1 MVTVPSFL
9 LRRLYVKESLRNTGD
24 GFEFQL
30 MNRLGSG
37 YAHRLWPLT
46 VDGAE
51 LPLESSFFEL
61 DGASTPFSA
70 VSTERTF
77 TLAMNRTITIR
88 AEGPRLEAGARKIG
102 MGFDVPGL
110 GTLRFDFTDVVE
122 DG

>member
-9 LRRLYVKESLRNTGD
+9 LKRLYVKESLRNTAD

-30 MNRLGSG
+30 RNRLGSG

-46 VDGAE
+46 VDGTE

-77 TLAMNRTITIR
+77 TLAMNRAITIR
-88 AEGPRLEAGARKIG
+88 AEGQRLEAGARKIG

-122 DG
+122 DV

>member
-9 LRRLYVKESLRNTGD
+9 LRRLYVKESLRNTGS

-30 MNRLGSG
+30 RNRLGSG

-51 LPLESSFFEL
+51 VPLESAFFEL
-61 DGASTPFSA
+61 DGPSTPFSA
-70 VSTERTF
+70 VSKERTF

-88 AEGPRLEAGARKIG
+88 AEGPHLEAGARKIG

-110 GTLRFDFTDVVE
+110 GTLRFDFTDMVE

>member
-9 LRRLYVKESLRNTGD
+9 LKRLYVKESLRNTAD

-30 MNRLGSG
+30 RNRLGSG

-77 TLAMNRTITIR
+77 TLAMNRAITIR